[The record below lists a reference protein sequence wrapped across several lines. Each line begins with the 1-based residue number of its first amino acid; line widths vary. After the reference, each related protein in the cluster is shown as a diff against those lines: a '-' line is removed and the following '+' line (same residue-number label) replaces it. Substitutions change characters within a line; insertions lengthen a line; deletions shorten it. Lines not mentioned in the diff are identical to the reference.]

1 MKKGNRQSHDT
12 VSSSIANYSGRVGR
26 KYGGWTRLRMM
37 KVDRRGEAASIL
49 SIPYS
54 LHSVYRHTVG
64 IAHIYSGQSHSSS
77 LSSSATFTYICV
89 NSIVIIVFTLRK
101 CVLVLFFS
109 EK

>member
-54 LHSVYRHTVG
+54 LHSVYRHTIC
-64 IAHIYSGQSHSSS
+64 IAHIFSGQSHSTS
-77 LSSSATFTYICV
+77 LSSSAA
-89 NSIVIIVFTLRK
+89 IIFALIQK
-101 CVLVLFFS
+101 
-109 EK
+109 